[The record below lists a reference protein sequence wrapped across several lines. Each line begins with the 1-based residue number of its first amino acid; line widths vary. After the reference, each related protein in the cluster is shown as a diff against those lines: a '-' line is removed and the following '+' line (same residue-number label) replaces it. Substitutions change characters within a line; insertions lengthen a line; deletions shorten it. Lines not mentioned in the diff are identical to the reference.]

1 MKLRVW
7 LPLVLVALLW
17 VPTVSA
23 DDAADA
29 VNPLETV
36 VAWVTSLWA
45 DFEATVLDPEPESAD
60 DDGPD
65 EGDGDPLPSLG
76 PWVEPHG

>member
-1 MKLRVW
+1 MKLRAW

-23 DDAADA
+23 DDAAEA
-29 VNPLETV
+29 VSPLETI

-45 DFEATVLDPEPESAD
+45 DVEPTELDPEPGAPD
-60 DDGPD
+60 DDPGGD
-65 EGDGDPLPSLG
+65 DDGDPLPALG

>member
-7 LPLVLVALLW
+7 LPLVLAALLW

-23 DDAADA
+23 DDAAGA
-29 VNPLETV
+29 GNPLETI

-45 DFEATVLDPEPESAD
+45 DVEASEVDPEPESP
-60 DDGPD
+60 DGD
-65 EGDGDPLPSLG
+65 REGEGDPLPALG